1 MSKVMSRGRHVRFGE
16 DPDLFPLSSEYPSRG
31 NQPSSP
37 VYVMPLISPDKWD
50 KSLDENKKKGGAG
63 KGKQKKKKDSEDGSD
78 DSDSDEDQDGKK
90 KGKGKGKGDQQ
101 GQGKGKGGKGK
112 KNPFNNLTT
121 WQVVVGVVLI
131 IISILSLGQLKHANH
146 QVLLQQ
152 RRIHNLETQVD
163 HLQKIS
169 DKREDLHTKLRY
181 RIYTLQ
187 MENYNLE
194 QLTDA
199 PVTVQMA
206 NGIGMSFYWLAS
218 SLVNAGSGLLG
229 NIGDAMGSV
238 GDSTKG
244 LISYSP
250 QYTPSYED
258 EDLYD
263 EPPTYR
269 PPRYFREREP

>member
-1 MSKVMSRGRHVRFGE
+1 MTTSRGRHVRFGE
-16 DPDLFPLSSEYPSRG
+16 DPDLFPLSSESYPRG
-31 NQPSSP
+31 NQPSNP

-50 KSLDENKKKGGAG
+50 KSLDENKKKKGGGG
-63 KGKQKKKKDSEDGSD
+63 KGKKKKKDSEDGSD
-78 DSDSDEDQDGKK
+78 DSDSDEDEEGKK

-101 GQGKGKGGKGK
+101 GQGKGKGKGK

-121 WQVVVGVVLI
+121 WQIVLGVVLI
-131 IISILSLGQLKHANH
+131 LMSVLSLGQLKHSNQ

-152 RRIHNLETQVD
+152 RRIHNLENQVD
-163 HLQKIS
+163 HLQKLT
-169 DKREDLHTKLRY
+169 DKRDELHTKLRY
-181 RIYTLQ
+181 KVYTLQ
-187 MENYNLE
+187 MDKYNLE

-199 PVTVQMA
+199 PVTVQIA
-206 NGIGMSFYWLAS
+206 NGIGATFYWLAS

-250 QYTPSYED
+250 VYTPSYED

-263 EPPTYR
+263 DPPTYR
-269 PPRYFREREP
+269 PRYFRDREP

>member
-1 MSKVMSRGRHVRFGE
+1 MSGGRRVRFGE
-16 DPDLFPLSSEYPSRG
+16 DPDLFPLSSESFQRG
-31 NQPSSP
+31 SQPSSP

-50 KSLDENKKKGGAG
+50 KSIDEKNKKKGGGG

-78 DSDSDEDQDGKK
+78 DSDSDEDEDGKK

-101 GQGKGKGGKGK
+101 GKGKVKGK

-121 WQVVVGVVLI
+121 WQIVLGVVLI
-131 IISILSLGQLKHANH
+131 LISILALGQLKHSNQ

-152 RRIHNLETQVD
+152 RRIHNLESQID
-163 HLQKIS
+163 HLQKLT
-169 DKREDLHTKLRY
+169 DRRDELHTKLRY
-181 RIYTLQ
+181 KIYTLQ
-187 MENYNLE
+187 MDKYNLE

-199 PVTVQMA
+199 PVTVQIA
-206 NGIGMSFYWLAS
+206 NGIGTTFYWLAS
-218 SLVNAGSGLLG
+218 SVVNAGSGILG

-250 QYTPSYED
+250 SYTPSYDD

-263 EPPTYR
+263 EPPTHR
-269 PPRYFREREP
+269 PPRYFKERDSFN